1 MPVPP
6 AGADASA
13 RAAAGVFRSL
23 REPPLDDRFERRGVD
38 VVELVPAL
46 AAGLDQARGL
56 QNVEVLRDRLPR
68 RAKPVLDRQA
78 RADLKQRL
86 PVPVGQLVEDRAARR
101 IGQGLEDVT
110 HTPQRY
116 ASRYLPVNIGSGRTG
131 RGWPARAG
139 PARSPLGYPA
149 PATPITL
156 PSGSAKWPI
165 TRPVGARAGPRRR
178 VPPRLSALR
187 SAVSTSGTPT

>member
-78 RADLKQRL
+78 RADLKERL
-86 PVPVGQLVEDRAARR
+86 PVPVGQLVEDRAARG

-110 HTPQRY
+110 HTRTLCKQILACQHRITPGPVEVVDHIHPGAGRILRPRRV
-116 ASRYLPVNIGSGRTG
+116 ASSTG
-131 RGWPARAG
+131 TARA
-139 PARSPLGYPA
+139 
-149 PATPITL
+149 
-156 PSGSAKWPI
+156 
-165 TRPVGARAGPRRR
+165 
-178 VPPRLSALR
+178 ALY
-187 SAVSTSGTPT
+187 AAA